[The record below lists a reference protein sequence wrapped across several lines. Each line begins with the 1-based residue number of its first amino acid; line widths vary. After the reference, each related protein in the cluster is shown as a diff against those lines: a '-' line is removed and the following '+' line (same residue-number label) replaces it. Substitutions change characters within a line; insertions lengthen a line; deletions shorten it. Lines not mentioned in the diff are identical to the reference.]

1 MKQRFKIR
9 CFEKWYLFSWNEI
22 PGNDSNRLIDFLK
35 LNYNIDWVRTAK
47 IEQIDNGKTIIVSV
61 EKNNISLSLN
71 NVKTKVNL
79 KIDNVRTDEFIVKTE
94 SYKLNIYNN
103 KKHESIQSAFICH
116 DLYAQ
121 KAHIRIR
128 DGVKIDPSS
137 QIAEDMGKY
146 DFEIIENGA
155 IFDLFWEVTVREIH
169 DPNTFKQIL
178 ATMISLLEKGI
189 LPLGAK
195 TNSGFGKC
203 ILKKLCISQFEFSNK
218 DDVLRWLKQD
228 FSKSTP
234 KLDCESFE
242 PKNHNKPFCI
252 EARFA
257 IKNSL
262 IIRSYSEETKMPDA
276 TSITS
281 NGKYVLP
288 GTSVKGAIRHRALK
302 ILKTLEIDNAQE
314 QINNLFGT
322 AGKNIDPIKGRVL
335 IEEKK
340 IKKVYPEIQNR
351 IKIDRFTGG
360 TIKTALFNSMPL
372 WSNDHHDESVTI
384 VIKIRNY
391 KKWEA
396 GLMLHV
402 LKDLWSEDLPIGGE
416 KNIGRGAL
424 KGNKAT
430 ITWKNK
436 QLIINS
442 NVKGLDFSDDSL
454 AIELNQYAK
463 QVLEVI

>member
-1 MKQRFKIR
+1 MEAASIKGKIVVQG
-9 CFEKWYLFSWNEI
+9 ELH
-22 PGNDSNRLIDFLK
+22 LK
-35 LNYNIDWVRTAK
+35 SPM
-47 IEQIDNGKTIIVSV
+47 IIGSGQ
-61 EKNNISLSLN
+61 
-71 NVKTKVNL
+71 
-79 KIDNVRTDEFIVKTE
+79 DEFADIEVIKDREGNPFIPATSLTGVIRHYFNE
-94 SYKLNIYNN
+94 NYPERSKEIDQFLGYSRKRNN

-121 KAHIRIR
+121 TAHIRMR
-128 DGVKIDPSS
+128 DGVRIDPSS
-137 QIAEDMGKY
+137 QIAEDMGKF

-155 IFDLFWEVTVREIH
+155 VFDIFWEVTIRDIH
-169 DPNTFKQIL
+169 DPDTFKKLL
-178 ATMISLLEKGI
+178 ATIIPPLQEGN

-203 ILKKLCISQFEFSNK
+203 KLKKLCISQFDFSNK

-228 FSKSTP
+228 FSKGIP
-234 KLDCESFE
+234 KFDCKPYKFE
-242 PKNHNKPFCI
+242 NHNKTFCI

-257 IKNSL
+257 IKNSF
-262 IIRSYSEETKMPDA
+262 IVRSYSEEANMPDA

-322 AGKNIDPIKGRVL
+322 AGKNIDPKKGRVL

-372 WSNDHHDESVTI
+372 WSKDHCDESVNI
-384 VIKIRNY
+384 IIKIKNY
-391 KKWEA
+391 EDWEA
-396 GLMLHV
+396 GLILHV
-402 LKDLWSEDLPIGGE
+402 LKDIWSEDLPIGGE
-416 KNIGRGAL
+416 KNIGRGIL
-424 KGNKAT
+424 KGICACIKWDGKCLKIET
-430 ITWKNK
+430 DDTG
-436 QLIINS
+436 LVFS
-442 NVKGLDFSDDSL
+442 NESH
-454 AIELNQYAK
+454 AIELNQFAEK
-463 QVLEVI
+463 VKVVA